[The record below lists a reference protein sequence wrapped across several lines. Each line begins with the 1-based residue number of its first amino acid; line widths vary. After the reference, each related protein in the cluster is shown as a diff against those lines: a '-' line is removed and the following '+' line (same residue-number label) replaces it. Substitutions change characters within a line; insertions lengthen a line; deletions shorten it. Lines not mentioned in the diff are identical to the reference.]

1 MKRFK
6 NIINLL
12 CWFILLTGFSPIK
25 SQKALNLLDQ
35 FNQLQ
40 DEITATLL
48 IEEEKYIYDINRVE
62 EIIFN
67 SDINFAE
74 LSKELGFK
82 ITKESFYELSIE
94 NIKNAKLSNNYQERS
109 FNVCGVTRNEEG
121 WNYGRNYYSYY
132 GSKDVITNLL
142 SNANAIAGG
151 YLDWKMSVMAI
162 SSVLPPFAALTF
174 AGTTISFTVTSYM
187 RGLAKAMEYNNSFNT
202 CGTVTDINKFTRV
215 YTVWPQ
221 K

>member
-6 NIINLL
+6 NIITLL
-12 CWFILLTGFSPIK
+12 CCFILLTGFSPVK

-82 ITKESFYELSIE
+82 ITKESFY
-94 NIKNAKLSNNYQERS
+94 NYQL
-109 FNVCGVTRNEEG
+109 
-121 WNYGRNYYSYY
+121 
-132 GSKDVITNLL
+132 KI
-142 SNANAIAGG
+142 
-151 YLDWKMSVMAI
+151 
-162 SSVLPPFAALTF
+162 
-174 AGTTISFTVTSYM
+174 
-187 RGLAKAMEYNNSFNT
+187 
-202 CGTVTDINKFTRV
+202 
-215 YTVWPQ
+215 
-221 K
+221 